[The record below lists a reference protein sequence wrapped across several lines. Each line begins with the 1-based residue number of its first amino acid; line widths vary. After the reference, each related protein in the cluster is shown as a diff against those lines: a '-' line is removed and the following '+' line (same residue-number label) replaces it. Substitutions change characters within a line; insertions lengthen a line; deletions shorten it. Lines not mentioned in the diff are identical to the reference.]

1 MHINNVLILYI
12 NCIICSL
19 KGPTQISLPSSIQNN
34 FPYLVYYN
42 NKRFLF
48 TSIGVYTLF
57 ENDMTL
63 SPAYPEFPQNLNN
76 DKLSSEYYQITFEDK
91 TSIVIFPYISN
102 SIFYKTYKKSTNYY
116 NSIQWSYDNSILSPI
131 QTSQYN
137 DKIIISFVNKSGYG
151 MMLILNSQK
160 EIEIEL
166 TTDFLI
172 NDSMFSCRYFIF
184 IQKIACVYGDTVNQI
199 MKYVIYEEDRGFGEL
214 TILGTIKEHGCN
226 VEEVKGTEFDTAF
239 GNKIGI
245 ISIDLVNKNDIIVN
259 NKKYDSTN
267 QINKFSHDDLIVEFN
282 NIVKPLYQK
291 DSLIK
296 HWCWTDKRN
305 IDSVKRKEEDSKSNK
320 WFVNVASIRGNKGT
334 DDMYTIIPRD
344 RKVEFGERTLNFYI
358 NFDTKEEGENFIN
371 YCKTD
376 FASMCIYFHKEDIN
390 LGTNLHYVPWFDFS
404 DEHFSKSP
412 REIDDWL
419 FKKYNIS
426 DEIRKHIEEILPD
439 YYSIR

>member
-199 MKYVIYEEDRGFGEL
+199 MKYVIYEEDRGFGL
-214 TILGTIKEHGCN
+214 L
-226 VEEVKGTEFDTAF
+226 
-239 GNKIGI
+239 
-245 ISIDLVNKNDIIVN
+245 L
-259 NKKYDSTN
+259 
-267 QINKFSHDDLIVEFN
+267 
-282 NIVKPLYQK
+282 
-291 DSLIK
+291 
-296 HWCWTDKRN
+296 
-305 IDSVKRKEEDSKSNK
+305 SK
-320 WFVNVASIRGNKGT
+320 
-334 DDMYTIIPRD
+334 
-344 RKVEFGERTLNFYI
+344 
-358 NFDTKEEGENFIN
+358 
-371 YCKTD
+371 
-376 FASMCIYFHKEDIN
+376 
-390 LGTNLHYVPWFDFS
+390 
-404 DEHFSKSP
+404 
-412 REIDDWL
+412 
-419 FKKYNIS
+419 
-426 DEIRKHIEEILPD
+426 
-439 YYSIR
+439 